1 VRGVEIKSS
10 LTVPG
15 DRLAVI
21 EEFVAGEG
29 TYVDDG
35 VIRASTLGV
44 VHKDVVN
51 KQIMVKREKVNRLP
65 KVGDIIIGQVES
77 AQPSEVDIRIYF
89 INDSPSQ
96 KGFIGMLLL
105 REDESKVS
113 RGNKIPCK
121 VGDLVRAK
129 VAANVDM
136 IILLTLSCPKCG
148 VIYALC
154 SLCGGQLVKMN
165 MRLKCVECGNIE
177 HRVIAPDYGKVRL
190 P

>member
-1 VRGVEIKSS
+1 VEIKRNMSI
-10 LTVPG
+10 PG
-15 DRLAVI
+15 DKLAVI
-21 EEFVAGEG
+21 EEFEAGEG
-29 TYVDDG
+29 TYIDDGG
-35 VIRASTLGV
+35 VIRASTVGV

-51 KQIMVKREKVNRLP
+51 RKIMVKRRRENRLP
-65 KVGDIIIGQVES
+65 KVGDIIIGHVES
-77 AQPSEVDIRIYF
+77 AQPSEVNIRIHF

-105 REDESKVS
+105 REEESKEG
-113 RGNKIPCK
+113 RGNKLPCK
-121 VGDLVRAK
+121 AGDLVRAK

-136 IILLTLSCPKCG
+136 IIILTLSCPNCG

-154 SLCGGQLVKMN
+154 SLCGGQLVKIN
-165 MRLKCVECGNIE
+165 TKLKCVECGNIE

>member
-1 VRGVEIKSS
+1 MEIKSS
-10 LTVPG
+10 MSIPG

-21 EEFVAGEG
+21 EEFEAGEG

-51 KQIMVKREKVNRLP
+51 KKITVKKGRENRLP

-77 AQPSEVDIRIYF
+77 AQPSEVNIRIHF

-96 KGFIGMLLL
+96 KGFMGMLLL
-105 REDESKVS
+105 REDEGKVS
-113 RGNKIPCK
+113 MGDKLPCK
-121 VGDLVRAK
+121 AGDLVRAK

-136 IILLTLSCPKCG
+136 IIILTLSCPNCG

-154 SLCGGQLVKMN
+154 SLCGGELVKMN
-165 MRLKCVECGNIE
+165 TRLKCVECGNIE
-177 HRVIAPDYGKVRL
+177 HRVIAQDYGRVKID
-190 P
+190 